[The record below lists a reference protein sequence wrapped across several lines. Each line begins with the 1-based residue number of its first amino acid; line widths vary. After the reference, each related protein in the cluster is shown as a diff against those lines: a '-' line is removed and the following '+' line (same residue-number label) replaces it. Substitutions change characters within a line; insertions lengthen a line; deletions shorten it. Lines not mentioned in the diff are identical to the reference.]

1 MKTPCE
7 IIVWSLVPVIKRELA
22 KSLVNDF
29 KLNQRLTADKLVTS
43 EAAISRY
50 ISGKR
55 GALKITDKEILN
67 EIKNSAGRIAKEK
80 NSILIKEIC
89 RICQLLKSK
98 EIIEGINIECE

>member
-7 IIVWSLVPVIKRELA
+7 IIVWNLVPVIKRELA

-43 EAAISRY
+43 EAAVSRY

-55 GALKITDKEILN
+55 GALEITDKEILN
-67 EIKNSAGRIAKEK
+67 EIKVSAGRIAKEK
-80 NSILIKEIC
+80 NSILLKEIC